1 VRAEDAGEHPNRR
14 TPPGSAQTIT
24 GSARTG
30 TGPFGASNTGNL
42 VMNTLVSSISLAMGG
57 ASPEGVSA
65 ARGFLYI
72 LAMLCLWA
80 LVFALRAVPRAVTIL
95 LRLMLVMLALA
106 ALGVACVA
114 VIALVVLAIGP
125 I

>member
-1 VRAEDAGEHPNRR
+1 
-14 TPPGSAQTIT
+14 
-24 GSARTG
+24 
-30 TGPFGASNTGNL
+30 
-42 VMNTLVSSISLAMGG
+42 MGG

-114 VIALVVLAIGP
+114 VIAQVVLAIGP